1 MKSDGKEIKLPEH
14 IAFIMDGNG
23 RWAQKRLLPRKAGH
37 KKGVD
42 ALEALVGDIF
52 DMGIPYVSVYAF
64 STENRDRPKDE
75 IDALFALIRDYF
87 VKVIDKFVDNE
98 IKVRFMG
105 DTDYFPEDLRLILQS
120 AEKRCAGFDKKV
132 FNIGLNYGSK
142 AEILR
147 AVNLAVK
154 NGVPV
159 TEESFEKLLY
169 TNGMPSPDIIVRT
182 GGEKRLSNF
191 MLYQAAYSELFFT
204 DTLWPDFDKKKLLE
218 ILEEYSK
225 RNRKFGKI
233 QK

>member
-1 MKSDGKEIKLPEH
+1 
-14 IAFIMDGNG
+14 MDGNG
-23 RWAQKRLLPRKAGH
+23 RWAQKRLLPRKVGH

-42 ALEALVGDIF
+42 ALDALVGNIF

-64 STENRDRPKDE
+64 STENQDRPQEE

-98 IKVRFMG
+98 VKVRFMG
-105 DTDYFPEDLRLILQS
+105 DTDYFPDDLRLILQS
-120 AEKRCAGFDKKV
+120 AEKRCANFDKKV
-132 FNIGLNYGSK
+132 LNIGLNYGSK

-154 NGVPV
+154 SGVPV
-159 TEESFEKLLY
+159 TEESFDKLLY
-169 TNGMPSPDIIVRT
+169 TSGMPSPDIIVRT

-204 DTLWPDFDKKKLLE
+204 DTLWPDFDKNKLEE

-225 RNRKFGKI
+225 RNRKFGKL
-233 QK
+233 